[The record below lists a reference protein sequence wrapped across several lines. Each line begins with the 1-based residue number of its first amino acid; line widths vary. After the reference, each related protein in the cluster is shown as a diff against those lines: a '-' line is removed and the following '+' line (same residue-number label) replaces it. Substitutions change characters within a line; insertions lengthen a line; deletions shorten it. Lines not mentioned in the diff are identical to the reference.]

1 VTSSPDNDSAPVPRE
16 TSVASDGRRVEG
28 PVLSEDPVAEGGGTR
43 VEGPKPAGPARLMA
57 LAAWRGVGEL
67 YNSEGLTH
75 AASISYYALLSM
87 FPLMLLALTAVG
99 EMTADAADRDAVIR
113 FVFRYFPRQFGF
125 ISGQLEAFQT
135 TPVTFGFWGIVALVW
150 AALGVFNAIT
160 SAVNHAWAVE
170 KRRSFLMHRLV
181 GFLMMVSAGLLVMV
195 GIVIASLV
203 RIAETRLGEAMVLS
217 PWLDNFSGVFA
228 SYLATALL
236 IGCVALVLYFI
247 PNTRVRFR
255 DVWPGAILVGVLWRI
270 ALRLFA
276 WYAADLAT
284 WNVVH
289 GSIAAV
295 VVFLLWIYVSA
306 VILLY
311 GVEMTASYARL
322 QDASVRHTSM
332 SKELQADPQ

>member
-1 VTSSPDNDSAPVPRE
+1 MPSVTTDRP
-16 TSVASDGRRVEG
+16 T
-28 PVLSEDPVAEGGGTR
+28 
-43 VEGPKPAGPARLMA
+43 PAGPVQLIL
-57 LAAWRGVGEL
+57 LAAWRGVVEL

-75 AASISYYALLSM
+75 AASIAYYALLSL
-87 FPLMLLALTAVG
+87 FPLLLLALYTLG
-99 EMTADAADRDAVIR
+99 EMTSNSAQRDEVVR

-125 ISGQLEAFQT
+125 ISGQLDAFQSS
-135 TPVTFGFWGIVALVW
+135 PVTFGFWGTVALMW
-150 AALGVFNAIT
+150 GALGVFNAIT

-170 KRRSFLMHRLV
+170 RRRSFLKHRLY
-181 GFLMMVSAGLLVMV
+181 GFLMLVSAGLVLIL
-195 GIVIASLV
+195 GLAIASLV
-203 RIAETRLGEAMVLS
+203 RLAETRLREAMVQS
-217 PWLDNFSGVFA
+217 PWLDNLSGAFA
-228 SYLATALL
+228 SYLATVLL
-236 IGCVALVLYFI
+236 IACVALVFKYV
-247 PNTRVRFR
+247 PNTKVRFR

-270 ALRLFA
+270 ALSLFS

-284 WNVVH
+284 WNVIH

-332 SKELQADPQ
+332 SKELQATE